1 MHTTCNNQLSQNS
14 ELGEIERRNME
25 ANQSISVNRLRSS
38 C

>member
-1 MHTTCNNQLSQNS
+1 MHITCNNQLSQTS
-14 ELGEIERRNME
+14 ELGEIERGNME